1 MLPVDKK
8 AVAEMHAKNKVLL
21 FHVEDLPP
29 LIYERMHTANEYH
42 WHPENGKIA
51 GRPLLDCSNCAPG
64 ETPLNSEATKE
75 LDIARYQKVRLPTFH
90 EVMLA
95 WETSLKNCNGKICG
109 CCLPNG
115 IPSDLQHHH
124 DHVNMRVWCRYHSNG
139 LE

>member
-75 LDIARYQKVRLPTFH
+75 LGIARYLKVCLSTFH

-95 WETSLKNCNGKICG
+95 WYRTLGIKPATPGHLFMPRGHLFMPRGQLFVLLIC
-109 CCLPNG
+109 
-115 IPSDLQHHH
+115 
-124 DHVNMRVWCRYHSNG
+124 YT
-139 LE
+139 